1 MGAPR
6 DHFSGERGRDDM
18 GVMNRF
24 MNYLG
29 LQEEEEVVERER
41 FSDAEDDAE
50 LETPS
55 FESRKNQRG
64 NNVVSI
70 HSQKNVK
77 VILYEPRSYDE
88 AQEIADHL
96 RSHRSVVVNLQ
107 RVRNDQAMRII
118 DFLSGTIYALSGS
131 ISKIGG
137 NIFLCTP
144 DTVEIEGA
152 ITEILTED
160 PDYNRMR

>member
-1 MGAPR
+1 
-6 DHFSGERGRDDM
+6 M

-24 MNYLG
+24 MNFLG
-29 LQEEEEVVERER
+29 LQEEEEIVEREQI
-41 FSDAEDDAE
+41 EE
-50 LETPS
+50 EYEPVPLET
-55 FESRKNQRG
+55 RKNQRG
-64 NNVVSI
+64 GNVVSI

-77 VILYEPRSYDE
+77 VVLYEPRSYDE

-96 RSHRSVVVNLQ
+96 RSHRTVVINLQ

-118 DFLSGTIYALSGS
+118 DFISGTVYALGGG

-137 NIFLCTP
+137 NIFMCTP
-144 DTVEIEGA
+144 DTVEIQGS
-152 ITEILTED
+152 ITEILGDE

>member
-1 MGAPR
+1 
-6 DHFSGERGRDDM
+6 M

-24 MNYLG
+24 MNFLG
-29 LQEEEEVVERER
+29 LQEEEEIVERETVR
-41 FSDAEDDAE
+41 GQDEPENDP
-50 LETPS
+50 PS
-55 FESRKNQRG
+55 FEPRKTPRG
-64 NNVVSI
+64 SNVVSI

-131 ISKIGG
+131 ISKIGA

-144 DTVEIEGA
+144 DTVEIQGS

-160 PDYNRMR
+160 LDYNRMR

>member
-1 MGAPR
+1 
-6 DHFSGERGRDDM
+6 M

-24 MNYLG
+24 MSFLG
-29 LQEEEEVVERER
+29 VQEEEEVVEREKINEP
-41 FSDAEDDAE
+41 EDNE
-50 LETPS
+50 IEPPS
-55 FESRKNQRG
+55 FDARKNQRG

-96 RSHRSVVVNLQ
+96 RSHRAVVVNLQ

-144 DTVEIEGA
+144 DTVEIQGS
-152 ITEILTED
+152 ITEILTES
-160 PDYNRMR
+160 PDYNKMG

>member
-1 MGAPR
+1 
-6 DHFSGERGRDDM
+6 M

-24 MNYLG
+24 MNFLG
-29 LQEEEEVVERER
+29 LQEEEEVVERETLR
-41 FSDAEDDAE
+41 GQDEPE
-50 LETPS
+50 YEPPS
-55 FESRKNQRG
+55 FEPRKNPRG
-64 NNVVSI
+64 TNVVSI

-144 DTVEIEGA
+144 DTVEIQGS

-160 PDYNRMR
+160 FDYNKMR

>member
-1 MGAPR
+1 
-6 DHFSGERGRDDM
+6 M

-24 MNYLG
+24 MNFLG
-29 LQEEEEVVERER
+29 LQEEEEIVERER
-41 FSDAEDDAE
+41 MSAQEDAE
-50 LETPS
+50 LEVPN
-55 FESRKNQRG
+55 FETRKNSRG

-77 VILYEPRSYDE
+77 VILYEPRSYEE

-96 RSHRSVVVNLQ
+96 RSHRAVVVNLQ

-144 DTVEIEGA
+144 DTVEIQGS
-152 ITEILTED
+152 ITEILAD
-160 PDYNRMR
+160 DADYNRMR

>member
-1 MGAPR
+1 
-6 DHFSGERGRDDM
+6 M

-24 MNYLG
+24 MSFLG
-29 LQEEEEVVERER
+29 VQEEEEVVEREKIN
-41 FSDAEDDAE
+41 EPDDAE
-50 LETPS
+50 IEPPT
-55 FESRKNQRG
+55 FDARKNQRS

-96 RSHRSVVVNLQ
+96 RSHRAVVVNLQ

-144 DTVEIEGA
+144 DTVEIQGS
-152 ITEILTED
+152 ITEILAED
-160 PDYNRMR
+160 SDYNKMG